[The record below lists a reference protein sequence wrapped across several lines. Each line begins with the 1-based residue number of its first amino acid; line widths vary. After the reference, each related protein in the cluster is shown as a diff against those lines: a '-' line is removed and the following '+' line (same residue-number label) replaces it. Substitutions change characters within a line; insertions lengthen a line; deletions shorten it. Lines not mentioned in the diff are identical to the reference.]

1 VRRNS
6 VGKLAICPGSF
17 DPITNGHLDIIKRGA
32 NIFDEVV
39 VVIFDNSSKKSLFTE
54 NERGSLIEEAVKDMP
69 NVTVDVSNE
78 LLINYAKEKNASV
91 ILRGSRAVSDFEYE
105 LQITSMNR
113 RLAKDIGTFFMMT
126 HNQYSFLSSGI
137 VKDVA
142 NYNGVVT
149 GLVPDVVQTALK
161 KKYNYAN
168 KVLK

>member
-1 VRRNS
+1 M
-6 VGKLAICPGSF
+6 GKLAICPGSF

-54 NERGSLIEEAVKDMP
+54 NERVSLIEEAVKDMP

-91 ILRGSRAVSDFEYE
+91 ILRGLRAVSDFEYE

-113 RLAKDIGTFFMMT
+113 RLAKDIETFFMMT
-126 HNQYSFLSSGI
+126 NNQYSFLSSSI
-137 VKDVA
+137 VKEVA
-142 NYNGVVT
+142 KYNGVVK
-149 GLVPDVVQTALK
+149 GLVPDVVETALK
-161 KKYNYAN
+161 KKYN
-168 KVLK
+168 